1 MPLLRTVSR
10 KMEPDP
16 YIPLIGA
23 LAGVGLICQRN
34 LSDQLIVSAD
44 QGPVLRNRGNSF
56 LLSHREGLWYLSTWS
71 PVHYRVPA
79 KQDVVQLCS
88 ACIAVGASAINRV
101 PGEIVMRFGLQEID
115 DRQYEELFPTE
126 GEGD

>member
-1 MPLLRTVSR
+1 
-10 KMEPDP
+10 MEPDP
-16 YIPLIGA
+16 YLPLIEA
-23 LAGVGLICQRN
+23 LAAVGIIGQRA
-34 LSDQLIVSAD
+34 LPDQLVGSTQ
-44 QGPVLRNRGNSF
+44 QGPVWPNRGNSF
-56 LLSHREGLWYLSTWS
+56 TLSHHAGQWYLSTWS

-88 ACIAVGASAINRV
+88 ACIAAGASAMYRV
-101 PGEIVMRFGLQEID
+101 PSELVNRFKLQEID

>member
-1 MPLLRTVSR
+1 
-10 KMEPDP
+10 MEPDP
-16 YIPLIGA
+16 YIPLIEA
-23 LAGVGLICQRN
+23 LAGVGLIGQRS
-34 LSDQLIVSAD
+34 LPDQLIVSARR
-44 QGPVLRNRGNSF
+44 GPVWPNRGNSF

-88 ACIAVGASAINRV
+88 ACMAVGAWAMYRV
-101 PGEIVMRFGLQEID
+101 PPEIVTRFELQEID

>member
-1 MPLLRTVSR
+1 MDS
-10 KMEPDP
+10 DP
-16 YIPLIGA
+16 YIPLVEA
-23 LAGVGLICQRN
+23 LAAVGLIGKRN
-34 LSDQLIVSAD
+34 LPDELIVSAQ
-44 QGPVLRNRGNSF
+44 QGAVRPDRGNSF
-56 LLSHREGLWYLSTWS
+56 VLSHREGLWYLSTWL

-88 ACIAVGASAINRV
+88 ACMAAGASAIDRV
-101 PGEIVMRFGLQEID
+101 PSDIATRFGLQEID